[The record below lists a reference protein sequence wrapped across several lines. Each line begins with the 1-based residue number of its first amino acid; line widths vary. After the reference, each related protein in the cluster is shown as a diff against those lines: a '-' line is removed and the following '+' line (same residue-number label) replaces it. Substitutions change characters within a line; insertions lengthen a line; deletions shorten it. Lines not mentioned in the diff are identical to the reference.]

1 MKLRNEDQEGGFV
14 ASNGVV
20 SVYDFQ
26 ERGFVASDGVVSV
39 YDLQE

>member
-1 MKLRNEDQEGGFV
+1 MTFRNEDQEGGFV

-26 ERGFVASDGVVSV
+26 EEGFVASNGVVSV